1 MKKLFF
7 MGVMSL
13 ATSAFAQNIESEKD
27 STQLETIK
35 LDEVLVS
42 AVRAKQTLPVTF
54 SNLSKSEIAKRNQGQ
69 QIPMLLGHLPNVV
82 SYSEDGTGFGATY
95 LSVRGSDLYRTNV
108 TINGIAYNDSE
119 SQGTFWYNLS
129 DFASSAENIQ
139 LQRGVGTSTNG
150 AGAFGASLNVLTDA
164 VSENPYAEIANFY
177 GSYNT
182 HKHTV
187 KLSSG
192 KINDRFEVSGRFSK
206 INSNGYRDRAASDL
220 KSYFLQGAYSH
231 QNTLIKALVFGGK
244 EKTQLTWIGIDEATL
259 KSNRKHNPAGAYT
272 DIDGNKRFYDNET
285 DNYQQDHAQLHW
297 VEKWSPRWTT
307 NLAFH
312 YTKGRGYWE
321 MYETWGGA
329 TYDKH
334 QITRYGLDND
344 FYGTTFSS
352 NFKKNN
358 FDLIFGGAFNKYEGL
373 HIDERVWS
381 EEAAQPYR
389 EVVDENWGYKKDGSA
404 FAKMTWKFAPK
415 WDLFA
420 DAQYRYVH
428 YKADEYKADKAF
440 NFVNPKVGISFS
452 LNENNNFY
460 LSYARATK
468 EPNRSDYKAAH
479 KEHKKALKADPN
491 AVKKEPLPE
500 KLNDF
505 ELGWR
510 FNTAKVKI
518 NTNLYY
524 MGYKDQL
531 VLTGRLNDKGYPI
544 RDNSG
549 NSYRAGVE
557 IDATLLLSD
566 KWIWQPNAAFSK
578 NKNVDFHTLKDGKS
592 VNIGDTHLSY
602 SPEIV
607 VGNSLTFKP
616 IPNFSATLLTKYVGE
631 QYMSN
636 VNEENSKLKSYFVN
650 NLHFSYE
657 INSLKFCKSMVFSAV
672 ANNILNA
679 KYVANGTFESGTAA
693 YFPQAEI
700 NYLVGLTLSF

>member
-7 MGVMSL
+7 MGAMSL
-13 ATSAFAQNIESEKD
+13 ITSAYAQTMESEKD
-27 STQLETIK
+27 STELKTIK

-54 SNLSKSEIAKRNQGQ
+54 SNLSKSDIAKRNQGQ
-69 QIPMLLGHLPNVV
+69 QIPMLLGSLPNVV

-108 TINGIAYNDSE
+108 TINGIPYNDSE

-182 HKHTV
+182 HKHMV
-187 KLSSG
+187 KLSTG
-192 KINDRFEVSGRFSK
+192 KINERFELSGRFSK
-206 INSNGYRDRAASDL
+206 INSNGYRDRASSDL
-220 KSYFLQGAYSH
+220 KSYFLQGAYSYK
-231 QNTLIKALVFGGK
+231 NTLIKALVFGGK

-259 KSNRKHNPAGAYT
+259 NKDRKYNPAGKYKDAE
-272 DIDGNKRFYDNET
+272 GNTRFYDNET

-297 VEKWSPRWTT
+297 VEKWSPFWTT

-312 YTKGRGYWE
+312 YTKGRGHWE

-329 TYDKH
+329 TKH
-334 QITRYGLDND
+334 QITRYALDND
-344 FYGTTFSS
+344 FYGATLSS
-352 NFKKNN
+352 NFKKNTI
-358 FDLIFGGAFNKYEGL
+358 DLIFGGAFNKYDGL
-373 HIDERVWS
+373 HFEERVWS
-381 EEAAQPYR
+381 EEASKPYQ
-389 EVVDENWGYKKDGSA
+389 EIVDENWGYKKDGSA
-404 FAKMTWKFAPK
+404 FAKMTWKFAPQ

-420 DAQYRYVH
+420 DIQYRYVH
-428 YKADEYKADKAF
+428 YKSDEYKADKAF
-440 NFVNPKVGISFS
+440 NFINPKIGVSFS
-452 LNENNNFY
+452 LNENNYFY
-460 LSYARATK
+460 LSYAKATK

-479 KEHKKALKADPN
+479 KEYKKAKKTDPS
-491 AVKKEPLPE
+491 ATIREPRPE

-510 FNTAKVKI
+510 YNTPKVKI

-524 MGYKDQL
+524 MLYKDQL

-549 NSYRAGVE
+549 DSYRAGLEV
-557 IDATLLLSD
+557 DATLLLSD
-566 KWIWQPNAAFSK
+566 KWIWQPNVSVSR
-578 NKNVDFHTLKDGKS
+578 NKNIDFHTIKEGKS
-592 VNIGDTHLSY
+592 VNIGNTKLSY
-602 SPEIV
+602 SPEFV
-607 VGNSLTFKP
+607 ASSSLTFKP
-616 IPNFSATLLTKYVGE
+616 IPNFSATLSTKYVGE

-636 VNEENSKLKSYFVN
+636 INEENSKLKSYFVN
-650 NLHFSYE
+650 NLHLSYE
-657 INSLKFCKSMVFSAV
+657 INPLKFCKSIVISV
-672 ANNILNA
+672 TGNNILNA
-679 KYVANGTFESGTAA
+679 KYVANGTFEDGQAA

-700 NYLVGLTLSF
+700 NYLAGLTLSF

>member
-7 MGVMSL
+7 MGAMSL
-13 ATSAFAQNIESEKD
+13 ITSAYAQTIESEKD
-27 STQLETIK
+27 STELKTIK

-54 SNLSKSEIAKRNQGQ
+54 SNLSKSDITKRNQGQ
-69 QIPMLLGHLPNVV
+69 QIPMLLGNLPNVV

-108 TINGIAYNDSE
+108 TINGIPYNDSE

-182 HKHTV
+182 HKHMV
-187 KLSSG
+187 KLSTG
-192 KINDRFEVSGRFSK
+192 KINERFELSGRFSK
-206 INSNGYRDRAASDL
+206 INSNGYRDRASSDL
-220 KSYFLQGAYSH
+220 KSYFLQGAYSYK
-231 QNTLIKALVFGGK
+231 NTLIKALVFGGK

-259 KSNRKHNPAGAYT
+259 NKNRKYNPAGKYKDAE
-272 DIDGNKRFYDNET
+272 GNTRFYDNET

-297 VEKWSPRWTT
+297 VEKWSPFWTT

-312 YTKGRGYWE
+312 YTKGRGHWE

-334 QITRYGLDND
+334 QITRYALDND
-344 FYGTTFSS
+344 FYGATLSS
-352 NFKKNN
+352 NFKKNTI
-358 FDLIFGGAFNKYEGL
+358 DLIFGGAFNKYDGL
-373 HIDERVWS
+373 HFEERVWS
-381 EEAAQPYR
+381 EEASKPYQ
-389 EVVDENWGYKKDGSA
+389 EIVDENWGYKKDGSA
-404 FAKMTWKFAPK
+404 FAKMTWKFAPQ

-420 DAQYRYVH
+420 DIQYRYVH

-440 NFVNPKVGISFS
+440 NFINPKIGVSFS
-452 LNENNNFY
+452 LNENNYFY
-460 LSYARATK
+460 LSYAKATK

-479 KEHKKALKADPN
+479 KEYEKAKKTDPS
-491 AVKKEPLPE
+491 ATIREPRPE

-510 FNTAKVKI
+510 YNTPKVKI

-524 MGYKDQL
+524 MLYKDQL

-549 NSYRAGVE
+549 DSYRAGLE
-557 IDATLLLSD
+557 IDAILLLSD
-566 KWIWQPNAAFSK
+566 KWIWQPNVSVSR
-578 NKNVDFHTLKDGKS
+578 NKNIDFHTIKEGKS
-592 VNIGDTHLSY
+592 VNIGNTKLSY
-602 SPEIV
+602 SPEFV
-607 VGNSLTFKP
+607 ASSSLTFKP
-616 IPNFSATLLTKYVGE
+616 IPNFGATLLTKYVGE

-636 VNEENSKLKSYFVN
+636 INEENSKLKSYFVN
-650 NLHFSYE
+650 NLHLSYE
-657 INSLKFCKSMVFSAV
+657 INPLKFCKSIVISV
-672 ANNILNA
+672 TGNNILNA
-679 KYVANGTFESGTAA
+679 KYVANGTFEDGQAA

-700 NYLVGLTLSF
+700 NYLAGLTLSF

>member
-7 MGVMSL
+7 MGAMSL
-13 ATSAFAQNIESEKD
+13 ITSAYAQTMESEKD
-27 STQLETIK
+27 STELKTIK

-54 SNLSKSEIAKRNQGQ
+54 SNLSKSDIAKRNQGQ
-69 QIPMLLGHLPNVV
+69 QIPMLLGSLPNVV

-108 TINGIAYNDSE
+108 TINGIPYNDSE

-182 HKHTV
+182 HKHMV
-187 KLSSG
+187 KLSTG
-192 KINDRFEVSGRFSK
+192 KINERFELSGRFSK
-206 INSNGYRDRAASDL
+206 INSNGYRDRASSDL
-220 KSYFLQGAYSH
+220 KSYFLQGAYSYK
-231 QNTLIKALVFGGK
+231 NTLIKALVFGGK

-259 KSNRKHNPAGAYT
+259 NKDRKYNPAGKYKDAE
-272 DIDGNKRFYDNET
+272 GNTRFYDNET

-297 VEKWSPRWTT
+297 VEKWSPFWTT

-312 YTKGRGYWE
+312 YTKGRGHWE

-329 TYDKH
+329 TKH
-334 QITRYGLDND
+334 QITRYALDND
-344 FYGTTFSS
+344 FYGATLSS
-352 NFKKNN
+352 NFKKNTI
-358 FDLIFGGAFNKYEGL
+358 DLIFGGAFNKYDGL
-373 HIDERVWS
+373 HFEERVWS
-381 EEAAQPYR
+381 EEASKPYQ
-389 EVVDENWGYKKDGSA
+389 EIVDENWGYKKDGSA
-404 FAKMTWKFAPK
+404 FAKMTWKFAPQ

-420 DAQYRYVH
+420 DIQYRYVH
-428 YKADEYKADKAF
+428 YKSDEYKADKAF
-440 NFVNPKVGISFS
+440 NFINPKIGVSFS
-452 LNENNNFY
+452 LNENNYFY
-460 LSYARATK
+460 LSYAKATK
-468 EPNRSDYKAAH
+468 ESNRSDYKAAH
-479 KEHKKALKADPN
+479 KEYKKAKKTDPS
-491 AVKKEPLPE
+491 AIIREPRPE

-510 FNTAKVKI
+510 YNTPKVKI

-524 MGYKDQL
+524 MLYKDQL

-549 NSYRAGVE
+549 DSYRAGLEV
-557 IDATLLLSD
+557 DAILLLSD
-566 KWIWQPNAAFSK
+566 KWIWQPNVSVSR
-578 NKNVDFHTLKDGKS
+578 NKNIDFHTIKEGKS
-592 VNIGDTHLSY
+592 VNIGNTKLSY
-602 SPEIV
+602 SPEFV
-607 VGNSLTFKP
+607 ASSSLTFKP
-616 IPNFSATLLTKYVGE
+616 IPNFSATLSTKYVGE

-636 VNEENSKLKSYFVN
+636 INEENSKLKSYFVN
-650 NLHFSYE
+650 NLHLSYE
-657 INSLKFCKSMVFSAV
+657 INPLKFCKSIVISV
-672 ANNILNA
+672 TGNNILNA
-679 KYVANGTFESGTAA
+679 KYVANGTFEDGQAA

-700 NYLVGLTLSF
+700 NYLAGLTLSF